1 MNASEKCEKLWDEMR
16 KADFRN
22 QGILNEKNLALVY
35 EKTKSILH
43 DLLKITSSE
52 DFFFIFDEDS
62 DGFLNEDEQIMIFTI
77 IKERIHI
84 IAEELCAMQKYEL
97 YKDLMR
103 EIRTIEGLINTYQN
117 ELRQNLHN
125 KQFDDYISI
134 GYEMQNEFNDN
145 WGARLAYFLK
155 KSQEEEKTLIAD
167 LNNINDLLYQ
177 REANKIHLMKL
188 KPLHQIELLT
198 NQEKLVAINERVEEA
213 ANFRNELTKLIKK
226 DRVRLEKKKNE
237 LIKNLNN
244 KIEKEEKME
253 IKKKKDLIDKEK
265 NKLMIKRNKETDIL
279 NKQINLHLK
288 DIVRI
293 QNSISNVY
301 KEKGKSEDEL
311 RRLKER
317 QRNTNKKIA
326 SFKSIKSYT
335 LPQITNMS
343 FSKHDLAMALLNIP
357 NKNISLSMNTSLDSN
372 GLSKYSQNLKKIN
385 VLVLKFI
392 MRNYKLTRFDI
403 NSEFH
408 IRKFCNVPEDYSL
421 KNDNN
426 LKKKIRKLLDQRKHK
441 DEILIPPSYYYDYNL
456 NIMTEAKN
464 YRDLIP
470 KLGSEDS

>member
-1 MNASEKCEKLWDEMR
+1 MR

-22 QGILNEKNLALVY
+22 EGVLNEKNISIVY
-35 EKTKSILH
+35 EKNKSIIVE
-43 DLLKITSSE
+43 LLKISSCE
-52 DFFFIFDEDS
+52 DFFFVFDEDQ

-77 IKERIHI
+77 IKERIHV
-84 IAEELCAMQKYEL
+84 IAEELCSMQKYEL

-103 EIRTIEGLINTYQN
+103 EIRTIEGLINNYQN
-117 ELRQNLHN
+117 ELRQNLHK

-134 GYEMQNEFNDN
+134 GYEMQKEFDEN
-145 WGARLAYFLK
+145 WNGRVHHFEN
-155 KSQEEEKTLIAD
+155 KSSEEYNNLISE
-167 LNNINDLLYQ
+167 LNKINDLLYQ
-177 REANKIHLMKL
+177 REANKIHLLKL
-188 KPLHQIELLT
+188 KPLHQIELLR

-226 DRVRLEKKKNE
+226 DKVRLQKKKNE

-244 KIEKEEKME
+244 KIDKEEKME
-253 IKKKKDLIDKEK
+253 IKKKKDLIEKEK
-265 NKLMIKRNKETDIL
+265 NKLMINRNKDTDVL

-293 QNSISNVY
+293 QNSISNMY

-317 QRNTNKKIA
+317 QRNTNKTIA
-326 SFKSIKSYT
+326 SFKSIKSYS
-335 LPQITNMS
+335 LPQITNIS

-357 NKNISLSMNTSLDSN
+357 TKNLSVSMNSSLDST
-372 GLSKYSQNLKKIN
+372 GLSKISQNLKKIN
-385 VLVLKFI
+385 VMALKYI
-392 MRNYKLTRFDI
+392 IRNFKLTRFDI
-403 NSEFH
+403 NSEFY

-441 DEILIPPSYYYDYNL
+441 DEIMIPPSYYYDNNL
-456 NIMTEAKN
+456 NLVTDAKN
-464 YRDLIP
+464 YRELLP
-470 KLGSEDS
+470 KMGSSGNQ

>member
-1 MNASEKCEKLWDEMR
+1 MR

-22 QGILNEKNLALVY
+22 QGILNEKNLGLVY
-35 EKTKSILH
+35 DKNKAIIIE
-43 DLLKITSSE
+43 LLKISSSE
-52 DFFFIFDEDS
+52 DFFFVFDEDG

-84 IAEELCAMQKYEL
+84 IAEELCTMQKYEL

-103 EIRTIEGLINTYQN
+103 EIRTIEGLINNYQN
-117 ELRQNLHN
+117 ELRQNLHK

-134 GYEMQNEFNDN
+134 GYEMQNEFDEN
-145 WGARLAYFLK
+145 WDGRVVHFEK
-155 KSQEEEKTLIAD
+155 KSQEEYNNLVSE
-167 LNNINDLLYQ
+167 LNKINDLLYQ
-177 REANKIHLMKL
+177 REANKIHLLKL
-188 KPLHQIELLT
+188 KPLHQIELLR

-226 DRVRLEKKKNE
+226 DKVRLQKKKNE

-244 KIEKEEKME
+244 KIDKEEKME
-253 IKKKKDLIDKEK
+253 IKKKKDLIEKEK
-265 NKLMIKRNKETDIL
+265 NKLMINRNKETDIL

-317 QRNTNKKIA
+317 QRNTNKTIA
-326 SFKSIKSYT
+326 SFKSIKAYT
-335 LPQITNMS
+335 LPQISNAIFT
-343 FSKHDLAMALLNIP
+343 KHDLAMSLLNIP
-357 NKNISLSMNTSLDSN
+357 TKNISVSLNASLDSN
-372 GLSKYSQNLKKIN
+372 GLSKFSVNIKKLNVMALKY
-385 VLVLKFI
+385 I
-392 MRNYKLTRFDI
+392 MRNFKLTRFDI

-441 DEILIPPSYYYDYNL
+441 DEILIPPSYYYDNNL
-456 NIMTEAKN
+456 NMVTDAKN

-470 KLGSEDS
+470 KLRSGTN